1 MQNLIKSVVLA
12 LVLSL
17 AYPSDLAIDAPRH
30 FSSEDCL
37 AANLFFEAR
46 GESMKGMQAVA
57 AVTINRLKHKNYPS
71 DLCTVVFQPKQFS
84 WTHQEK
90 YSRIV
95 SVLDAD
101 VSDMS
106 RKDELKFH
114 QARLLAAMHHDE
126 LTRILPKNTIFYHS
140 KKVNPKWAA
149 FKVKVASLGNHIFYK
164 E

>member
-1 MQNLIKSVVLA
+1 MVIA
-12 LVLSL
+12 LVVFFGYHNDI
-17 AYPSDLAIDAPRH
+17 ANHAPRH

-46 GESMKGMQAVA
+46 GESKKGMQAVA
-57 AVTINRLKHKNYPS
+57 AVTINRLKHKNYPA
-71 DLCTVVFQPKQFS
+71 DLCSVVFQPKQFS

-101 VSDMS
+101 VTGMS

-114 QARLLAAMHHDE
+114 QAREIAAMHHDE
-126 LTRILPKNTIFYHS
+126 LTKILPSNTIFYHS
-140 KKVNPKWAA
+140 KKINPKWSS

>member
-1 MQNLIKSVVLA
+1 MKSLIKSVIIA
-12 LVLSL
+12 LVLFL
-17 AYPSDLAIDAPRH
+17 AYPSDLAMDAPRH

-46 GESMKGMQAVA
+46 GESIKGMQAVA

-71 DLCTVVFQPKQFS
+71 DLCSVVFQRKQFS

-90 YSRIV
+90 YSKII

-101 VSDMS
+101 VSAMS

-114 QARLLAAMHHDE
+114 QARILAAMHHEE
-126 LTRILPKNTIFYHS
+126 LTRILPKNTIFYHN
-140 KKVNPKWAA
+140 KKVNPKWAT
-149 FKVKVASLGNHIFYK
+149 FKVKVASLGGHIFYK